1 MERRHGAAKHV
12 EGIWWLS
19 SKGVNCW
26 IFLNL
31 AVNFYELVTI
41 DYIYIYIYISPLL
54 QDGFV
59 FQIMRSWNF
68 TSLCQ
73 VHLEND

>member
-41 DYIYIYIYISPLL
+41 DYIYIYHLCSRMDSYFKSCGLGILHLFVRYILKTINL
-54 QDGFV
+54 
-59 FQIMRSWNF
+59 
-68 TSLCQ
+68 
-73 VHLEND
+73 

>member
-41 DYIYIYIYISPLL
+41 DYIYIYITSAPGWIRISNHAVLEFYISLS
-54 QDGFV
+54 G
-59 FQIMRSWNF
+59 
-68 TSLCQ
+68 TS
-73 VHLEND
+73 